1 MKSVLLL
8 KMGVGGGCGR
18 WRYVA
23 LPRAVSGSLLWLS
36 PTSRSSPH
44 PTPRVHSPPAHPLS
58 PAALYHRDNRRPS
71 TAAMAVASLGSSP
84 PACAHQP
91 IDRPPAHLQP
101 TRPPIPPIPY
111 SRSRGGLRRCFPSHP
126 ASPFKV
132 NTLLLIRSWRPTQ
145 VSKSK
150 LWSWRDE

>member
-1 MKSVLLL
+1 LWSLAVRRPPTRSQWL
-8 KMGVGGGCGR
+8 
-18 WRYVA
+18 VA
-23 LPRAVSGSLLWLS
+23 LTLL
-36 PTSRSSPH
+36 PPGPA
-44 PTPRVHSPPAHPLS
+44 PTPRPESTLLPPILS

-71 TAAMAVASLGSSP
+71 TAATAVAFLGSSP

-101 TRPPIPPIPY
+101 AQPPIPPIPY

-132 NTLLLIRSWRPTQ
+132 NTLLLLRSCRPTQ

-150 LWSWRDE
+150 L